1 MLATSFTKKEA
12 RTKSNTQEPP
22 SKQEEAGSEQ
32 LDQGEHENTTSPK
45 TYLDDHVQWMLRR
58 NDVW

>member
-32 LDQGEHENTTSPK
+32 QPARPTREHGDQSQDIP
-45 TYLDDHVQWMLRR
+45 R
-58 NDVW
+58 

>member
-32 LDQGEHENTTSPK
+32 QEPARPTAQEHGNQSQDIP
-45 TYLDDHVQWMLRR
+45 R
-58 NDVW
+58 

>member
-45 TYLDDHVQWMLRR
+45 TYLDDHVQ
-58 NDVW
+58 